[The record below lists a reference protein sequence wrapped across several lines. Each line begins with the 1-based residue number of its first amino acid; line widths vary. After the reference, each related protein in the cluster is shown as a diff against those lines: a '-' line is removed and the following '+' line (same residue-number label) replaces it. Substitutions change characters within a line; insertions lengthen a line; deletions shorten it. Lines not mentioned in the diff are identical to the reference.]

1 VSEVFSAGASIYSAK
16 MQANAV
22 KDAANTQV
30 KALREQRDYVY
41 ANLNPEVMQEA
52 ATSADVTRAKQ
63 QLALQ
68 SELDPAL
75 TQMRYLTEEN
85 LLKAAQEG
93 GASPGDKMA
102 AQLFEEAMP
111 EDQKQVELKN
121 KLLDAAIAEIDQ
133 GAVLPPDVQAELVKA
148 GLERSGTIGTGTS
161 SRGLAGQLT
170 RKLIG
175 NEAIALKAARQEQA
189 VRLGTAA
196 SGLQEQRLKTLSTV
210 FPQLKA
216 LQTQNV
222 ATQASL
228 LGTAESMT
236 PEAGLGGQDIAN
248 IFLARVGA
256 TNQLAQGVANAKA
269 QEGLGIAKAW
279 SSALGTAGGTASG
292 VASNAGLGSTGSLLS
307 SLWNNKT
314 PSGTSTGVMSSYAY

>member
-1 VSEVFSAGASIYSAK
+1 MSDMFSAGASIIGSK
-16 MQANAV
+16 MQADAV
-22 KDAANTQV
+22 KSAADKQI
-30 KALREQRDYVY
+30 KALKEQRDYVY
-41 ANLNPEVMQEA
+41 ANLNPDVMQEA

-63 QLALQ
+63 QIALQ
-68 SELDPAL
+68 SEIDPAL
-75 TQMRYLTEEN
+75 TKMRYLTEEN

-93 GASPGDKMA
+93 GTSQGDVMA

-111 EDQKQVELKN
+111 EEQKQVELRN
-121 KLLDAAIAEIDQ
+121 KLLDAAIEEIDQ

-148 GLERSGTIGTGTS
+148 GLERSGTVGTGTS

-175 NEAIALKAARQEQA
+175 NEAIALKQARQEQA
-189 VRLGTAA
+189 MRLGTAA
-196 SGLQEQRLKTLSTV
+196 SGLQQQRLQTLATV

-256 TNQLAQGVANAKA
+256 TNQLAQGIANAKA

-279 SSALGTAGGTASG
+279 TSALGTAGGLASG
-292 VASNAGLGSTGSLLS
+292 VAKDAGMGSTGNLLKTG
-307 SLWNNKT
+307 SLW
-314 PSGTSTGVMSSYAY
+314 S